1 MISKG
6 GEYRIGDVIE
16 LFSTTSGEKAK
27 AVVTNTLDLQAKV
40 NFNLIDG
47 GSGYVSTESNAGTIV
62 EYIGG
67 DGDSPASFKIQSG
80 SLTDTFALSL
90 NVNKFASNTIA
101 GELAPRVAY
110 RDTSFG
116 IMDTHANT
124 LLGSPEFGFRESTE
138 NLTAGQNFKTNDR
151 AVLVLANT
159 SNPGVI
165 VGDSLYGVTSSA
177 NATVNVIKR
186 AHNGTTVSYTHLTLP
201 TSDLV

>member
-6 GEYRIGDVIE
+6 GEYRIGDVVE

-47 GSGYVSTESNAGTIV
+47 GSGYVSTESDAGTTV
-62 EYIGG
+62 ELIGG
-67 DGDSPASFKIQSG
+67 DGDSPASFKIQPG

-90 NVNKFASNTIA
+90 NVNKFSSNTIA

-110 RDTSFG
+110 RDSSFG

-159 SNPGVI
+159 SNPGVV

-177 NATVNVIKR
+177 NATVNLIK
-186 AHNGTTVSYTHLTLP
+186 SCLLYTSP
-201 TSDLV
+201 SPRDED